1 MSIRT
6 ERVARLVQRDVADI
20 LANELAHEIRS
31 FVTVTGARMTNDLGI
46 AYVYVSVMGAA
57 PPQREAAFRHLQ
69 ELTPAVRAALAA
81 RMRHQL
87 RTMPDVRFFLDETL
101 EKAAH
106 MEDLFARIRQERA
119 GREADAD
126 EGDGTGDGAASE
138 RAPGG
143 DGPASDG

>member
-20 LANELAHEIRS
+20 LSNELAGELRS
-31 FVTVTGARMTNDLGI
+31 LVTVTGVRMTNDLGI

-57 PPQREAAFRHLQ
+57 PAQRTAAFRHLQ
-69 ELTPAVRAALAA
+69 ELTPAVRSALAA

-106 MEDLFARIRQERA
+106 MDDLFARIRAERA
-119 GREADAD
+119 GREGASGGEEADDA
-126 EGDGTGDGAASE
+126 GTGGSRADG
-138 RAPGG
+138 
-143 DGPASDG
+143 